1 MPHAA
6 YADVCNMLRML
17 KYADVCR
24 SLNDQM
30 QHERE
35 LRQQQERRNHE
46 LQSKLQSLT
55 YAHVC
60 LHMLTYAHVCR

>member
-30 QHERE
+30 QHERD

-55 YAHVC
+55 YADVC
-60 LHMLTYAHVCR
+60 